1 MGMFPAGNASIAAS
15 IADRTTAVPAMVGMV
30 SV

>member
-1 MGMFPAGNASIAAS
+1 MFSAGNASIAAS

-30 SV
+30 SF